1 MGEVRACEE
10 IPFGCFSRGSCR
22 KMHACL
28 GLHVI
33 RAFKNEQ
40 SAAVA
45 ASSSSSSR
53 NKQQQTQQQLRFDPY
68 PSVSEK
74 TQNRKC

>member
-28 GLHVI
+28 GFHVI

-45 ASSSSSSR
+45 ASSSSSR
-53 NKQQQTQQQLRFDPY
+53 NKQQQTQQQLRPLTLLFLKHRTEN
-68 PSVSEK
+68 V
-74 TQNRKC
+74 N